1 MGYLRN
7 VFGAIF
13 LGLFLAGCGVSHED
27 NSSRTSSFFEGKID
41 YISVIVKDL
50 RYTPGAPQQKETQ
63 VCYAVFAG
71 AEGFPSDAT
80 KVVLKGCQRVTSTVG
95 SFLIE
100 GLPPSND
107 GYVISLFQDMNM
119 NGKLDTRGLFG
130 VQVPEEPF
138 GFSQNPALLGAP
150 TYEKCKIEPKQNG
163 ERFEI
168 LMRKIGG

>member
-1 MGYLRN
+1 MACLRR
-7 VFGAIF
+7 FTEL
-13 LGLFLAGCGVSHED
+13 LGVGLILVGCGVAEKE
-27 NSSRTSSFFEGKID
+27 SSSQLSSFNGGAVD
-41 YISVIVKDL
+41 YISVVVKDL
-50 RYTPGAPQQKETQ
+50 RFNAGSPQQKETQ

-71 AEGFPSDAT
+71 SEGFPSDPSR
-80 KVVLKGCQRVTSTVG
+80 VVLKGCQRVTSTVA

-100 GLPPSND
+100 ELPPSVD
-107 GYVISLFQDMNM
+107 GYVVSLFQDMNM

-150 TYEKCKIEPKQNG
+150 TYEKCKIMPQKNG